1 MNDTPSPNLKSISS
15 GNVPITFTGRVT
27 EFSCPSCP
35 GVKLEIGLLVE
46 RAEVCC
52 CPNCKGFVIDSPSCG
67 AQINEL
73 RAQYQGPIV
82 QPVPLNPR
90 ELETRLNC
98 PACGDP
104 MDVHPY
110 YGPGAVAIDS
120 CAHCKLVWFNQGEFD
135 RIIRAPGVRNRYVSP
150 EPNNVPAIVESNLA
164 KSPAKNIDDQ
174 LGAMLLEIASFLLK
188 SIWR

>member
-1 MNDTPSPNLKSISS
+1 MNDTPSPNLESVSL
-15 GNVPITFTGRVT
+15 NNLPITLTGRVT
-27 EFSCPSCP
+27 EFFCPSCP

-67 AQINEL
+67 AQINDL
-73 RAQYQGPIV
+73 RAQYRGPID
-82 QPVPLNPR
+82 QPLPLNPR

-110 YGPGAVAIDS
+110 YGPGAVVIDS
-120 CAHCKLVWFNQGEFD
+120 CTHCKLVWFNQGEFD
-135 RIIRAPGVRNRYVSP
+135 RIIRAPGVRKRYVSP
-150 EPNNVPAIVESNLA
+150 EPSANPTAVETNSTNLQPQASNNT
-164 KSPAKNIDDQ
+164 
-174 LGAMLLEIASFLLK
+174 LGTSVLELLF
-188 SIWR
+188 SILTP